1 MNRLVPAVMLAEP
14 FEGHSMAKINPTE
27 VIDAYRQRQARRSFF
42 TFADISKALLV
53 LFILA
58 SSVYVLLAGGPE
70 LPTIVELKT
79 NTPTLTPSI
88 TPTPTQTA
96 TITSTPTE
104 TPNPD
109 TQCDCSEPQIVV
121 VTATFS
127 VVEETQILPPTA
139 TIVLSPTATL
149 SPTETYTATITP
161 TFTPSATATA
171 TQIVY
176 TVQNGD
182 TLGGIA
188 LRFGVTVEAIQA
200 LNNLNSTIIVVGQTL
215 QIPAP

>member
-1 MNRLVPAVMLAEP
+1 
-14 FEGHSMAKINPTE
+14 MAKIHPTE

-42 TFADISKALLV
+42 TFADISKALLA
-53 LFILA
+53 LIILA
-58 SSVYVLLAGGPE
+58 SSVYVLLTGGPE
-70 LPTIVELKT
+70 LPTIIELKT
-79 NTPTLTPSI
+79 NTPTSTPSI

-96 TITSTPTE
+96 TITPMPTE
-104 TPNPD
+104 TPDPD
-109 TQCDCSEPQIVV
+109 TQCDCPEPQIVV

-127 VVEETQILPPTA
+127 AVEETQAPPPTAFATA

-149 SPTETYTATITP
+149 PPTETYTATITP